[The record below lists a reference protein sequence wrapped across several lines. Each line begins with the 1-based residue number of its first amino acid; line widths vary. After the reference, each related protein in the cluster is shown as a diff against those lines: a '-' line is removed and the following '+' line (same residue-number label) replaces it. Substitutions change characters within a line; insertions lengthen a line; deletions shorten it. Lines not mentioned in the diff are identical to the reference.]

1 MTYIIY
7 LCHQS
12 KKKNFLS
19 QHHQTLYSVESDIKA
34 RLKYRPEII
43 YIHITRLADG
53 WWLVLRPVKGKEVIL
68 VWQKPWNPIFYRLR
82 VSRSKIF
89 SHIDHQI
96 NLSCTKSLIVFSFL
110 CVCIKGCISINVKAS
125 CLVNG
130 PGNRWKGSSDCY
142 HALHQCFQLG

>member
-1 MTYIIY
+1 MSPIY
-7 LCHQS
+7 
-12 KKKNFLS
+12 KENNFLS

-43 YIHITRLADG
+43 YIHITRLTDG
-53 WWLVLRPVKGKEVIL
+53 WWLVLRPVNGKEVIL
-68 VWQKPWNPIFYRLR
+68 VLQKPWDPIFYRLG
-82 VSRSKIF
+82 VSRVKYSYTSI
-89 SHIDHQI
+89 
-96 NLSCTKSLIVFSFL
+96 TKSISRAQKALLYFL
-110 CVCIKGCISINVKAS
+110 FLVCVSRGASASMVNAS

>member
-43 YIHITRLADG
+43 YIHITRLTDG
-53 WWLVLRPVKGKEVIL
+53 
-68 VWQKPWNPIFYRLR
+68 
-82 VSRSKIF
+82 
-89 SHIDHQI
+89 
-96 NLSCTKSLIVFSFL
+96 
-110 CVCIKGCISINVKAS
+110 
-125 CLVNG
+125 
-130 PGNRWKGSSDCY
+130 
-142 HALHQCFQLG
+142 